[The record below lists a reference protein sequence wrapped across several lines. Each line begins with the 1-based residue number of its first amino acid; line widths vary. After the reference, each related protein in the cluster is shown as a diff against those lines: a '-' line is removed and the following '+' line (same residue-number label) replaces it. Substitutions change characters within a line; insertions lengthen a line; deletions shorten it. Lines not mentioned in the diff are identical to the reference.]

1 MADIDIVQKKGSSI
15 WLWVVLVVV
24 ALALL
29 FWFMS
34 SRNTAPSAH
43 LQQGAPAGVGALD
56 TAGPLAA

>member
-1 MADIDIVQKKGSSI
+1 MADIDIVPKKGSSV
-15 WLWVVLVVV
+15 WLWVVLIVV

-34 SRNTAPSAH
+34 SRTPVPSAQ
-43 LQQGAPAGVGALD
+43 LQEWAPAGVGALD